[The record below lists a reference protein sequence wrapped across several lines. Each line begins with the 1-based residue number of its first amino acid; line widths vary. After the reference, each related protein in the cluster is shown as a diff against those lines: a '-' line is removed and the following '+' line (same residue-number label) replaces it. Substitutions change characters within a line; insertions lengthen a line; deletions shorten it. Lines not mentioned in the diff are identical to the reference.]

1 MEASF
6 KIIMNELIDDKNI
19 IYWNIVQTEKFD
31 RIKLRSILD
40 NIQLL
45 FLDSHMILR
54 PIKLCDQEGIWKTV
68 IH

>member
-40 NIQLL
+40 NI
-45 FLDSHMILR
+45 
-54 PIKLCDQEGIWKTV
+54 
-68 IH
+68 